1 MPVADSGADVHYFNA
16 DFDYEEHRRRVF
28 PDEAQ
33 TSAEVNTAAV
43 SCDADA
49 RWADSTHQAAAWS
62 RFYDCHDSTP
72 FFKSRR
78 YLTAEFPALQRSDPG
93 VTILEVGCG
102 TGASVVPLLRQNQGA
117 RVVACD
123 FSASAV
129 AACAKT
135 VADAG
140 IQPGRFCCFQADPGA
155 CDEPQQFA
163 DAVRS
168 AAQSAGWGH
177 AFDGVDAALAIFVLS
192 AVVPAREAAFV
203 AAVAA
208 AIRPGGVLCL
218 RDYGVGDMTQL
229 RFRPTARRSADA
241 PLFQRG
247 DATLARFYD
256 KDALVSS
263 VIQAAG
269 AAGVE
274 LCVDDSHWCCVS
286 VKNRAEQLDM
296 RRVFVHAQFTRTSLP
311 S

>member
-1 MPVADSGADVHYFNA
+1 MAVSGSGAHVQYFHA

-28 PDEAQ
+28 AEEARSDEVGDS
-33 TSAEVNTAAV
+33 TEEAA
-43 SCDADA
+43 SCTADA
-49 RWADSTHQAAAWS
+49 RWADSSHQAAAWS
-62 RFYDCHDSTP
+62 RFYDRHDSTP
-72 FFKSRR
+72 FFKARR
-78 YLTAEFPALQRSDPG
+78 YLTAEFPALQRSG
-93 VTILEVGCG
+93 VTVLEVGCG
-102 TGASVVPLLRQNQGA
+102 AGASVVPLLRHNPCA
-117 RVVACD
+117 RVMACD

-129 AACAKT
+129 AACARA

-168 AAQSAGWGH
+168 AAQAAGWNDV
-177 AFDGVDAALAIFVLS
+177 DGVDVVLAIFVLS
-192 AVVPAREAAFV
+192 AVVPAREAAFI
-203 AAVAA
+203 AAIAA

-229 RFRPTARRSADA
+229 RFRPTARRSPGA

-256 KDALVSS
+256 KDELVSG

-274 LCVDDSHWCCVS
+274 LEADDSHWCCVS

-296 RRVFVHAQFTRTSLP
+296 RRVFVHAQFTRTALP
-311 S
+311 